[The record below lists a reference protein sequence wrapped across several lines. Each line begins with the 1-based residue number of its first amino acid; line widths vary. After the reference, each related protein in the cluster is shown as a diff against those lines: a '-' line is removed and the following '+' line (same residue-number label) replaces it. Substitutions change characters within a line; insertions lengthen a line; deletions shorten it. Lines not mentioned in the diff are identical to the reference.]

1 MIAVPRW
8 GALMVAVATQTDVS
22 DFLRSA
28 VLAGLQSSG
37 YYVLRSIECEVRDRS
52 VVLSGVVPTFF
63 LKQMAQAVAL
73 RVDQV
78 QEVVNRVEVMSTR

>member
-1 MIAVPRW
+1 
-8 GALMVAVATQTDVS
+8 MVAIATQTDAS

-37 YYVLRSIECEVRDRS
+37 YRVLSKLECEVRDRS
-52 VVLSGVVPTFF
+52 VFLSGVVPTFF

-73 RVDQV
+73 RIEQV
-78 QEVVNRVEVMSTR
+78 REVVNRVEVASTR

>member
-1 MIAVPRW
+1 MLAI
-8 GALMVAVATQTDVS
+8 ATQTDVS
-22 DFLRSA
+22 EFLRSA

-37 YYVLRSIECEVRDRS
+37 YHVLRNIECEVRDS
-52 VVLSGVVPTFF
+52 AVFLSGVVPTFF

-78 QEVVNRVEVMSTR
+78 REVVNRVEVTSTR